1 MYKKTI
7 SSLFMCLILSVCL
20 LMSKLESTAVPASNA
35 PLASAA
41 PITQG
46 VPSTSDDKQE
56 TKLDNT
62 LNPEAK
68 PKKDNGSTKK
78 EEIPVLDHANIPM
91 NVTNETT
98 PREGSEKI
106 PPRVVAP
113 ALQYLREDYPSAFL
127 SKDDYSIKLN
137 TTTRYKLRCSDEITA
152 VAVGDSVNLIVKEND
167 EPDEEKM
174 LYELA
179 APKDI
184 IVKTKYETYSYMQI
198 YTESSDLPVT
208 VLLSVNS
215 KNDVPSLIKLGS
227 CSMYED
233 LF

>member
-1 MYKKTI
+1 
-7 SSLFMCLILSVCL
+7 
-20 LMSKLESTAVPASNA
+20 MSKLESIAEPAVNA
-35 PLASAA
+35 PHTPAIPAIQGTPAASD
-41 PITQG
+41 TQAEVKPG
-46 VPSTSDDKQE
+46 ADLNADTRPKDSNDST
-56 TKLDNT
+56 
-62 LNPEAK
+62 
-68 PKKDNGSTKK
+68 K
-78 EEIPVLDHANIPM
+78 EEIPVLDNADIPL

-98 PREGSEKI
+98 PREGKEKN

-127 SKDDYSIKLN
+127 SKEDYSIKLN

-152 VAVGDSVNLIVKEND
+152 VAVGDSANIIVKEND

-179 APKDI
+179 APKDV
-184 IVKTKYETYSYMQI
+184 IVKTRYETYSYMQI
-198 YTESSDLPVT
+198 YTENSDIPTT
-208 VLLSVNS
+208 VLLSINS
-215 KNDVPSLIKLGS
+215 KNDVPSLITFGN